1 LASNCS
7 RLNSRRVA
15 LYVRSV
21 LRKLVGLTAVLCTR
35 SEYREGLLGKR
46 GPSKEMLGSKG
57 PSRSAPPTPAWYA
70 SDEVLRAMTA
80 TSPDCVK
87 VVSRDGR
94 LLQMNPAGLAMIDAA
109 SWHSVEFTPAS
120 EFVAL
125 EHQNLWTANHLRVCG
140 GESLIWEFDG
150 IGLKGARRNLEAHAS
165 PITLSDGSIGQF
177 AITRDVTERNKSRDV
192 QRQLNAQMEE
202 RVKERTSELEATL
215 RRLQESERSFELLV
229 DSVTDYALYMLDP
242 TGLVVSWNS
251 GARRI
256 KGYDAAEI
264 IGKNFACFYSEQDR
278 VAGIPAA
285 GLRTAA
291 REGRLETEGWRLR
304 KDGSRFWANVI
315 IDAISADGHLVGYA
329 KITRDITERRA
340 AEAKLRQAQKM
351 EAVGQFTGG
360 AAHDFNNLLMA
371 ILGSLEI
378 LRKRLPND
386 PRLLALLD
394 NAVQGAKRG
403 SSLTQRML
411 AFARRQE
418 LKHEAVDLAHL
429 VGNMLELLE
438 RSLGP
443 TINIETRLPRQAVR
457 VRTDANQLE
466 TALLNLAIN
475 SRDAMPDGGTIT
487 ISVAEHCIATG
498 HATSLAPG
506 PYACLS
512 VADTGHGMDEPTL
525 ARATEPFFTTKGIGK
540 GTGLGLSMVDG
551 LTGQSGGKLI
561 VQSVPGR
568 GTTMELWFPIT
579 TQPDEV
585 GVRNAAEA
593 IEGLQAQQRQLC
605 VLAVDDDNLVLA
617 NIAAMLE
624 DLGHKVIAVGSGA
637 RAIKELEATP
647 AIDLLITDQAMPV
660 MTGIQ
665 LIEILRASRPALPV
679 ILATGYAELPQ
690 GVGASIG
697 RLAKPFTQR
706 ALAAA
711 LAAAAIN

>member
-1 LASNCS
+1 MNSLTSRDMHAS
-7 RLNSRRVA
+7 
-15 LYVRSV
+15 
-21 LRKLVGLTAVLCTR
+21 G
-35 SEYREGLLGKR
+35 
-46 GPSKEMLGSKG
+46 EM
-57 PSRSAPPTPAWYA
+57 
-70 SDEVLRAMTA
+70 LRAMME
-80 TSPDCVK
+80 TSPECIK
-87 VVSRDGR
+87 VVARDGR
-94 LLQMNPAGLAMIDAA
+94 LLQMNPAGLVMISADSWQSIQHA
-109 SWHSVEFTPAS
+109 SAFDL
-120 EFVAL
+120 VAP
-125 EHQNLWTANHLRVCG
+125 EHQDMWLANHERVCA
-140 GESLIWEFDG
+140 GENRVWEFD
-150 IGLKGARRNLEAHAS
+150 IVGLKGIRRSMETHAS
-165 PITLSDGSIGQF
+165 PLLLSDGSTAQL
-177 AITRDVTERNKSRDV
+177 AITRDVTERNKSRRA
-192 QRQLNAQMEE
+192 QQLLSAELEE
-202 RVKERTSELEATL
+202 KMQGRTRELEAAL

-242 TGLVVSWNS
+242 TGRVVSWNS

-256 KGYDAAEI
+256 KGYEAAEI
-264 IGKNFACFYSEQDR
+264 IGKNFECFYSEPDR
-278 VAGIPAA
+278 AAGIPAT

-315 IDAISADGHLVGYA
+315 IDAITTDGHLVGYA

-340 AEAKLRQAQKM
+340 SETRLRQAQKM

-429 VGNMLELLE
+429 VNNMLELLE

-443 TINIETRLPRQAVR
+443 TINIETRFPLEVVR

-475 SRDAMPDGGTIT
+475 SRDAMPNGGTIT
-487 ISVAEHCIATG
+487 ISVIKHAIAAA
-498 HATSLAPG
+498 HRTSLPPG
-506 PYACLS
+506 AYACLL
-512 VADTGHGMDEPTL
+512 VADTGQGMDEATA

-551 LTGQSGGKLI
+551 LTAQSGGKLI
-561 VQSVPGR
+561 VQSIPGR

-579 TQPDEV
+579 TKVDEV
-585 GVRNAAEA
+585 GERSPGETEVGARVE
-593 IEGLQAQQRQLC
+593 RPLC
-605 VLAVDDDNLVLA
+605 ILAVDDDSLVLA
-617 NIAAMLE
+617 NVTVMLE
-624 DLGHKVIAVGSGA
+624 DLGHKVIAAGSGA
-637 RAIKELEATP
+637 RAIEEIESMP
-647 AIDLLITDQAMPV
+647 GIDLVITDQAMPV
-660 MTGIQ
+660 MTGLQ
-665 LIEILRASRPALPV
+665 LIEILRARRPGLPV

-690 GVGASIG
+690 GLSASIG
-697 RLAKPFTQR
+697 RLSKPFTQR
-706 ALAAA
+706 ALAQA
-711 LAAAAIN
+711 LAATVIS

>member
-1 LASNCS
+1 M
-7 RLNSRRVA
+7 
-15 LYVRSV
+15 
-21 LRKLVGLTAVLCTR
+21 
-35 SEYREGLLGKR
+35 LGTK
-46 GPSKEMLGSKG
+46 PSKSS
-57 PSRSAPPTPAWYA
+57 PPRSQLHA
-70 SDEVLRAMTA
+70 SAELSSAITE
-80 TSPDCVK
+80 TCPECIK
-87 VVSRDGR
+87 VVAPDGR
-94 LLQMNPAGLAMIDAA
+94 LLQMNPAGLAMIDADCWESVAHA
-109 SWHSVEFTPAS
+109 STLEV
-120 EFVAL
+120 VAP
-125 EHQNLWTANHLRVCG
+125 EHQSMWLANHKRVCA
-140 GESLIWEFDG
+140 GEVLVWEFDVV
-150 IGLKGARRNLEAHAS
+150 GLKGVLRNMETHAA
-165 PITLSDGSIGQF
+165 PIALSDGSTGQL
-177 AITRDVTERNKSRDV
+177 AITRDVTARNQARVVERRL
-192 QRQLNAQMEE
+192 QAELEE
-202 RVKERTSELEATL
+202 KVTARTAELEAAVC
-215 RRLQESERSFELLV
+215 RLQESERSFELLV

-242 TGLVVSWNS
+242 TGCIVSWNS

-256 KGYDAAEI
+256 KGYEAAEI
-264 IGKNFACFYSEQDR
+264 IGKNFELFYSEPDR
-278 VAGIPAA
+278 AAGVPAA

-291 REGRLETEGWRLR
+291 LEGRLETEGWRLR

-315 IDAISADGHLVGYA
+315 IDAIRTDGHLVGYA

-394 NAVQGAKRG
+394 NAMQGAKRG

-429 VGNMLELLE
+429 VNNMLELLE

-443 TINIETRLPRQAVR
+443 TINIETRFPREVVR

-475 SRDAMPDGGTIT
+475 GRDAMPEGGTIT
-487 ISVAEHCIATG
+487 ISVAEHSIAGAHQTG
-498 HATSLAPG
+498 LAPG
-506 PYACLS
+506 AYACLA
-512 VADTGHGMDEPTL
+512 VTDTGHGMDETTL

-551 LTGQSGGKLI
+551 LIGQSGGKLI
-561 VQSVPGR
+561 VQSVLGR
-568 GTTMELWFPIT
+568 GTSVELWFPT
-579 TQPDEV
+579 TTKINEV
-585 GVRNAAEA
+585 GECNPVEA
-593 IEGLQAQQRQLC
+593 DEGRQTQRQLY
-605 VLAVDDDNLVLA
+605 VLAVDDDSLVLA
-617 NIAAMLE
+617 NVAAMLE

-637 RAIKELEATP
+637 RAIEEIESIPT
-647 AIDLLITDQAMPV
+647 IDVVITDQAMPA

-665 LIEILRASRPALPV
+665 LIGLLRARRPGLPV
-679 ILATGYAELPQ
+679 ILATGYAELPG
-690 GVGASIG
+690 GVSASIG
-697 RLAKPFTQR
+697 RLSKPFTQR

-711 LAAAAIN
+711 LAATVIS

>member
-1 LASNCS
+1 
-7 RLNSRRVA
+7 
-15 LYVRSV
+15 
-21 LRKLVGLTAVLCTR
+21 
-35 SEYREGLLGKR
+35 
-46 GPSKEMLGSKG
+46 MLGGKI
-57 PSRSAPPTPAWYA
+57 PIKKLPAKCDLYL
-70 SDEVLRAMTA
+70 SGDLLRAVTE
-80 TSPDCVK
+80 TSPECIK
-87 VVSRDGR
+87 VVASDGR
-94 LLQMNPAGLAMIDAA
+94 LLQMNPAGLEMIDAD
-109 SWHSVEFTPAS
+109 SWQSVEHAS
-120 EFVAL
+120 TLDLVAP
-125 EHQNLWTANHLRVCG
+125 EHRSMWLANHQRVCA
-140 GESLIWEFDG
+140 GETRIWEFD
-150 IGLKGARRNLEAHAS
+150 IVGLKGLRRKMETHAA
-165 PITLSDGSIGQF
+165 PLALSDGTTGQL
-177 AITRDVTERNKSRDV
+177 AISRDVTERNRARDA
-192 QRQLNAQMEE
+192 QRRLNAELEE
-202 RVKERTSELEATL
+202 RIRARTAELEAAL
-215 RRLQESERSFELLV
+215 HRLQESERSFELLV
-229 DSVTDYALYMLDP
+229 ESVTDYALYRLDP
-242 TGLVVSWNS
+242 NGRIVSWNS

-256 KGYDAAEI
+256 KGYEAAEI
-264 IGKNFACFYSEQDR
+264 IGKNFECFYSEKDR
-278 VAGIPAA
+278 AAGVPAA

-291 REGRLETEGWRLR
+291 REGRLETEGWRMR

-315 IDAISADGHLVGYA
+315 IDAIHAGGHLVGFA

-340 AEAKLRQAQKM
+340 AEGRLRQAQKM

-386 PRLLALLD
+386 PRLLSLLD

-403 SSLTQRML
+403 STLTQRML

-418 LKHEAVDLAHL
+418 LKQEAVDLPHL
-429 VGNMLELLE
+429 VNNMLELLE

-443 TINIETRLPRQAVR
+443 TINIVTRFPPEAVR

-487 ISVAEHCIATG
+487 ISVVEHTIAGAHPTG
-498 HATSLAPG
+498 LAPG
-506 PYACLS
+506 AYACLS
-512 VADTGHGMDEPTL
+512 VSDTGHGMDEATV

-579 TQPDEV
+579 TQIGTTGE
-585 GVRNAAEA
+585 RNAADA
-593 IEGLQAQQRQLC
+593 NEGVQTPRRLC
-605 VLAVDDDNLVLA
+605 ILAVDDDSLVLA
-617 NIAAMLE
+617 NVAAMLE
-624 DLGHKVIAVGSGA
+624 DLGHRVIAVGSGA
-637 RAIKELEATP
+637 KAIEEIESTP
-647 AIDLLITDQAMPV
+647 AIDLVITDQAMPV

-665 LIEILRASRPALPV
+665 LIEFLKARRPALPV

-690 GVGASIG
+690 GISPSIG
-697 RLAKPFTQR
+697 RLSKPFTQR

-711 LAAAAIN
+711 LAATVIN